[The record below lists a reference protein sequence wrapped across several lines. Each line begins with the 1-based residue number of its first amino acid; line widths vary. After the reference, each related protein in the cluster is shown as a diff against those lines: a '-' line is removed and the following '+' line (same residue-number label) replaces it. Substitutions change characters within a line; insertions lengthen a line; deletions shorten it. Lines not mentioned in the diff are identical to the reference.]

1 MGPVDTSVPHAM
13 RVSWDSPC
21 RNSTPFSRKLYS
33 FHKIVMIHVIPSY
46 KQLFFQ
52 KMTPTYMQYKVMMC
66 VHKASH
72 QTKHDGRFLGYVH
85 LLSDLIFDQIT
96 WLHFLSVLQFPW
108 SPAVVGAKSP
118 L

>member
-1 MGPVDTSVPHAM
+1 
-13 RVSWDSPC
+13 
-21 RNSTPFSRKLYS
+21 
-33 FHKIVMIHVIPSY
+33 MIHVIPCY
-46 KQLFFQ
+46 KQLFLQ

-66 VHKASH
+66 VHKTIH
-72 QTKHDGRFLGYVH
+72 QTKHDGRLLGYVD
-85 LLSDLIFDQIT
+85 LLSDLIFYQIT